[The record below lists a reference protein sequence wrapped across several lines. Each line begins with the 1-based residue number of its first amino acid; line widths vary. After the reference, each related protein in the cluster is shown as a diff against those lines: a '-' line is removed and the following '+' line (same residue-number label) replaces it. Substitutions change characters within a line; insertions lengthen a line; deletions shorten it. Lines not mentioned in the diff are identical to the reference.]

1 MPGVHDSR
9 PRRYCGHHTSTI
21 TRCAMELQ
29 ATGGAASGAA
39 GRSGWSVAFQTGAAL
54 AGAMGVGRFVFT
66 PVLPLMEA
74 QAHLTSAQASTL
86 ATSNYLGY
94 LIGAVLGIMLPALS
108 RARLALRV
116 SGVVLVATLAAM
128 PVTRDVAAWAALRG
142 LAGVASA
149 VIFMVAGNM
158 ILSELA
164 SGRPHMTGWAYG
176 GGGAGIALSGALV
189 AVVRS
194 IGDWQAAW
202 WSSAALTTLLLA
214 AAWFVGETGPAE
226 TPAAPSGAPESAPRH
241 ARWFAILAVSYFL
254 EGAGYIVAGTF
265 LVAAI
270 SATGPSWLSGSVWII
285 VGAAAVPS
293 CAAWTWLSRRVSRPT
308 LITGAL
314 ILQAIGIA
322 LPAFTA
328 AVPAALAAAVLF
340 GATFIGITTLSLAAG
355 RHLRVPRAVAILTAG
370 HGMGQVLG
378 PLVVEPTLHG
388 GYHQALLVGAGLVLA
403 AGVGG
408 ALLRVGFPRLGPVSG
423 LRRGPVELGQQGD
436 RGVGR
441 GMRVV
446 PPPDHVDGDRRG
458 VPDGPGDAAVA
469 PVLGGGPLRGDP
481 DAAAGGDDREPVV
494 DIAGVPD
501 VRALG
506 RRP

>member
-1 MPGVHDSR
+1 M
-9 PRRYCGHHTSTI
+9 
-21 TRCAMELQ
+21 
-29 ATGGAASGAA
+29 ASHSA
-39 GRSGWSVAFQTGAAL
+39 GTTADRSGWPVAIQTGAAL

-108 RARLALRV
+108 RAQLALRV
-116 SGVVLVATLAAM
+116 SGVVLVVTLAAM

-149 VIFMVAGNM
+149 VIFMVAGNV
-158 ILSELA
+158 ILTELT

-176 GGGAGIALSGALV
+176 GVGVGIALSGALV
-189 AVVRS
+189 AVVKP
-194 IGDWQAAW
+194 IGDWQAVW
-202 WSSAALTTLLLA
+202 WSSAALTALLLA
-214 AAWFVGETGPAE
+214 AAWFVGVAGPTGEEAATADEPA
-226 TPAAPSGAPESAPRH
+226 PAPRH
-241 ARWFAILAVSYFL
+241 FRWFAILSVSYFL

-270 SATGPSWLSGSVWII
+270 SATGPSWLSSSVWII

-293 CAAWTWLSRRVSRPT
+293 CAAWTWLSRSVSRPT

-314 ILQAIGIA
+314 LLQAVGIA
-322 LPAFTA
+322 LPALTG

-370 HGMGQVLG
+370 YGIGQVLG
-378 PLVVEPTLHG
+378 PLVVEPTLDG

-408 ALLRVGFPRLGPVSG
+408 ALLRVGFPHLGQG
-423 LRRGPVELGQQGD
+423 LGRETVELGQQGD
-436 RGVGR
+436 RRVGR

-446 PPPDHVDGDRRG
+446 PPPDHVDGDRRS
-458 VPDGPGDAAVA
+458 VPHRPEDDAVA
-469 PVLGGGPLRGDP
+469 PVLGGGALGGDP
-481 DAAAGGDDREPVV
+481 DAAAGGNDREPVV

-501 VRALG
+501 LRTLG

>member
-1 MPGVHDSR
+1 MGLH
-9 PRRYCGHHTSTI
+9 
-21 TRCAMELQ
+21 
-29 ATGGAASGAA
+29 AA
-39 GRSGWSVAFQTGAAL
+39 GEAVEHSGWSVAAQTGAAL

-116 SGVVLVATLAAM
+116 SGVVLVITLAAM
-128 PVTRDVAAWAALRG
+128 PLTHDVAAWAALRS

-149 VIFMVAGNM
+149 VIFMVAGNA
-158 ILSELA
+158 ILTELA

-176 GGGAGIALSGALV
+176 GVGAGIALSGALV
-189 AVVRS
+189 AVVKS
-194 IGDWQAAW
+194 IGDWQTAW
-202 WSSAALTTLLLA
+202 WASAALTALLLA
-214 AAWFVGETGPAE
+214 AAWFVGVTGPAGKRVTSPSAARE
-226 TPAAPSGAPESAPRH
+226 PAGPH
-241 ARWFAILAVSYFL
+241 TRWFAILAVSYFL

-270 SATGPSWLSGSVWII
+270 SATGPSWLSSSVWII

-314 ILQAIGIA
+314 LLQAVGIA
-322 LPAFTA
+322 LPAVTA

-340 GATFIGITTLSLAAG
+340 GATFIGITTLSLATG

-370 HGMGQVLG
+370 YGIGQVLG

-403 AGVGG
+403 AGIGS
-408 ALLRVGFPRLGPVSG
+408 ALLRIRFPHHGEAHHR
-423 LRRGPVELGQQGD
+423 D
-436 RGVGR
+436 RGTRRARAGE
-441 GMRVV
+441 MTAV
-446 PPPDHVDGDRRG
+446 PERTP
-458 VPDGPGDAAVA
+458 
-469 PVLGGGPLRGDP
+469 
-481 DAAAGGDDREPVV
+481 
-494 DIAGVPD
+494 
-501 VRALG
+501 
-506 RRP
+506 

>member
-1 MPGVHDSR
+1 MGPHSAG
-9 PRRYCGHHTSTI
+9 TT
-21 TRCAMELQ
+21 
-29 ATGGAASGAA
+29 AA
-39 GRSGWSVAFQTGAAL
+39 RSGWSVAIQTGAAL

-116 SGVVLVATLAAM
+116 SGIVLVVTLAAM
-128 PVTRDVAAWAALRG
+128 PLTRDVAAWAALRG

-158 ILSELA
+158 ILTELT
-164 SGRPHMTGWAYG
+164 SGRPHMIGWAYG
-176 GGGAGIALSGALV
+176 GVGVGIALSGALV
-189 AVVRS
+189 AVVKP
-194 IGDWQAAW
+194 IGDWQAVW
-202 WSSAALTTLLLA
+202 WSSAALTALLLA
-214 AAWFVGETGPAE
+214 AAWFVGVTGPAGK
-226 TPAAPSGAPESAPRH
+226 PAAPPADPGPAPRH
-241 ARWFAILAVSYFL
+241 FRWFAILAVSYFL

-270 SATGPSWLSGSVWII
+270 SATGPSWLSSSVWII

-293 CAAWTWLSRRVSRPT
+293 CAAWTWLSRSVSRPT

-314 ILQAIGIA
+314 LLQAVGIA

-370 HGMGQVLG
+370 YGIGQVLG
-378 PLVVEPTLHG
+378 PLLVEPTLHG

-408 ALLRVGFPRLGPVSG
+408 VLLRVRFPQLGPVSG
-423 LRRGPVELGQQGD
+423 LRRVTVELGQQGD
-436 RGVGR
+436 RRVGR

-458 VPDGPGDAAVA
+458 VPHRPEDDAVA
-469 PVLGGGPLRGDP
+469 PVLGGGALRGDP

-494 DIAGVPD
+494 DIARVPD
-501 VRALG
+501 LRTLG

>member
-1 MPGVHDSR
+1 MGSHTAGTTAAR
-9 PRRYCGHHTSTI
+9 P
-21 TRCAMELQ
+21 
-29 ATGGAASGAA
+29 
-39 GRSGWSVAFQTGAAL
+39 GWSVAVQTGAAL

-108 RARLALRV
+108 RARAALRV
-116 SGVVLVATLAAM
+116 SGVVLVVTLAAM
-128 PVTRDVAAWAALRG
+128 PLTRDVAAWAALRG

-149 VIFMVAGNM
+149 VIFMVAGNT
-158 ILSELA
+158 ILTELT
-164 SGRPHMTGWAYG
+164 SGRPHMIGWAYG
-176 GGGAGIALSGALV
+176 GVGVGIALSGALV
-189 AVVRS
+189 AVVRP
-194 IGDWQAAW
+194 IGDWQSVW
-202 WSSAALTTLLLA
+202 WSSAALTVLLLA
-214 AAWFVGETGPAE
+214 VAWFVGVTGPAAKP
-226 TPAAPSGAPESAPRH
+226 TAASPAGPAPRH
-241 ARWFAILAVSYFL
+241 FRWFAILAVSYFL

-270 SATGPSWLSGSVWII
+270 SATGPSWLSSSVWII

-370 HGMGQVLG
+370 YGIGQVLG

-403 AGVGG
+403 AGIGA
-408 ALLRVGFPRLGPVSG
+408 ALLRVRFPHLGEAHHRS
-423 LRRGPVELGQQGD
+423 RD
-436 RGVGR
+436 VGR
-441 GMRVV
+441 A
-446 PPPDHVDGDRRG
+446 
-458 VPDGPGDAAVA
+458 DAETMTAVA
-469 PVLGGGPLRGDP
+469 ER
-481 DAAAGGDDREPVV
+481 AA
-494 DIAGVPD
+494 
-501 VRALG
+501 
-506 RRP
+506 

>member
-1 MPGVHDSR
+1 M
-9 PRRYCGHHTSTI
+9 
-21 TRCAMELQ
+21 
-29 ATGGAASGAA
+29 AA
-39 GRSGWSVAFQTGAAL
+39 QTGAAL

-116 SGVVLVATLAAM
+116 SGVVLVVTLAAM

-176 GGGAGIALSGALV
+176 GVGAGIALSGALV

-202 WSSAALTTLLLA
+202 WASAALTTLLLA
-214 AAWFVGETGPAE
+214 AAWFVGVTGPAA

-314 ILQAIGIA
+314 LLQAVGIA
-322 LPAFTA
+322 LPALTG

-340 GATFIGITTLSLAAG
+340 GATFIGITTLSLATG

-370 HGMGQVLG
+370 YGIGQVLG

-388 GYHQALLVGAGLVLA
+388 GYHQALLVGASLVLA
-403 AGVGG
+403 AGLGS
-408 ALLRVGFPRLGPVSG
+408 ALLRVRFPHLGEAHHGERGPRPAGARGAVSV
-423 LRRGPVELGQQGD
+423 LRRGPVELGQQRD
-436 RGVGR
+436 RRVSR

-446 PPPDHVDGDRRG
+446 PPPDHVHRDRRG
-458 VPDGPGDAAVA
+458 VPHRPEDDAVA
-469 PVLGGGPLRGDP
+469 PVLGRGSLGGDP
-481 DAAAGGDDREPVV
+481 DDAAGRDDREPVV
-494 DIAGVPD
+494 DVARFPD
-501 VRALG
+501 LRPRGG
-506 RRP
+506 RP

>member
-1 MPGVHDSR
+1 MGLH
-9 PRRYCGHHTSTI
+9 
-21 TRCAMELQ
+21 
-29 ATGGAASGAA
+29 AAGEAA
-39 GRSGWSVAFQTGAAL
+39 GRSGWSVAVQTGAAL

-108 RARLALRV
+108 RTRLALRV
-116 SGVVLVATLAAM
+116 SGIVLVVTLAAM

-149 VIFMVAGNM
+149 VIFMVAGNT
-158 ILSELA
+158 ILAELA

-176 GGGAGIALSGALV
+176 GVGAGIALSGALV
-189 AVVRS
+189 AVVKS
-194 IGDWQAAW
+194 IGGWQTAW
-202 WSSAALTTLLLA
+202 WASAALTALLLA
-214 AAWFVGETGPAE
+214 AAWFVGVTGPAE
-226 TPAAPSGAPESAPRH
+226 RPRGAVPRPGARVAAHPVVRH
-241 ARWFAILAVSYFL
+241 SRRVVLPG
-254 EGAGYIVAGTF
+254 GAGYIVAGTF

-270 SATGPSWLSGSVWII
+270 SATGPSWLSSSVWII

-314 ILQAIGIA
+314 LLQAVGIA
-322 LPAFTA
+322 LPAVTG

-340 GATFIGITTLSLAAG
+340 GATFIGITTLSLATG

-370 HGMGQVLG
+370 YGVGQVLG

-388 GYHQALLVGAGLVLA
+388 GYHQALLVGASLVLA
-403 AGVGG
+403 AGIGS
-408 ALLRVGFPRLGPVSG
+408 ALLRVRFPHLGEAHH
-423 LRRGPVELGQQGD
+423 RHRGT
-436 RGVGR
+436 
-441 GMRVV
+441 
-446 PPPDHVDGDRRG
+446 
-458 VPDGPGDAAVA
+458 
-469 PVLGGGPLRGDP
+469 LRGHTREATAVP
-481 DAAAGGDDREPVV
+481 ERAA
-494 DIAGVPD
+494 
-501 VRALG
+501 
-506 RRP
+506 